1 MSEDAPRAAGAPAPA
16 DGPSAATAAS
26 AARLRDLERR
36 AFARPSSRAEAAE
49 AAAAAAELARLRP
62 TVAAPAARR
71 TSGTPAPVVRSG
83 VDSAL
88 GARTGT
94 SAPPTDRRSIASRPA
109 PAVDPHE
116 SSLDDDPGF
125 PPLGERLTVAAR
137 ALRRARALTRRDIR
151 RAGIAALALGVAAT
165 AAGVAHAALVAPP
178 PAYAVFDSG
187 EQAAEN
193 EGVPTGIIT
202 IDQTFRERGAL
213 ILSGPHVFGERDD
226 PVRLAVYREWVSD
239 SLTDVCAAVVVEN
252 AWPMHATCVSEQSF
266 RAEGVAGSFERDG
279 FRLDYAWSPD
289 GSHSLVDSTE
299 GAETVDEIRALGI
312 PALDALE
319 TVAEDVP
326 LSQSLFLDP
335 GGAIAGP
342 LLLGEVDGWIFA
354 GALVRGQDAL
364 WQPGDDRPQFCLL
377 AANGQGGTRHCAR
390 AELFLEDGLELQVSD
405 GIVASW
411 DASGAF
417 DAGLP

>member
-1 MSEDAPRAAGAPAPA
+1 MSEDAPRAAN
-16 DGPSAATAAS
+16 
-26 AARLRDLERR
+26 AARVRDLERR
-36 AFARPSSRAEAAE
+36 AFARPSSRAAAAD

-62 TVAAPAARR
+62 AAPAVER
-71 TSGTPAPVVRSG
+71 TSASFSPV
-83 VDSAL
+83 
-88 GARTGT
+88 ARTDT
-94 SAPPTDRRSIASRPA
+94 SAPLADRRRTGSGLA
-109 PAVDPHE
+109 PAIDRHE
-116 SSLDDDPGF
+116 SSPDDDPDF
-125 PPLGERLTVAAR
+125 PPTLGERLTAAATAFAVR

-151 RAGIAALALGVAAT
+151 RAGVTALALGLAAT
-165 AAGVAHAALVAPP
+165 VAGVVHAALVAPP
-178 PAYAVFDSG
+178 PAYAIFDSD

-202 IDQTFRERGAL
+202 IDQSFRERGTL
-213 ILSGPHVFGERDD
+213 LLSRPHVFGERDD
-226 PVRLAVYREWVSD
+226 PLRLAVYREWVSD
-239 SLTDVCAAVVVEN
+239 SLTDVCAAIVVEN
-252 AWPMHATCVSEQSF
+252 AWPMHATCVSEQTF

-299 GAETVDEIRALGI
+299 GAETLDEIRALGI

-377 AANGQGGTRHCAR
+377 AANGQGATRNCAR
-390 AELFLEDGLELQVSD
+390 AELFLEDGIELQVSD
-405 GIVASW
+405 GLAASW

>member
-1 MSEDAPRAAGAPAPA
+1 MSEDAPRAAN
-16 DGPSAATAAS
+16 
-26 AARLRDLERR
+26 AARVRDLERR
-36 AFARPSSRAEAAE
+36 AFARPTSRAAAAD

-62 TVAAPAARR
+62 AAPAVER
-71 TSGTPAPVVRSG
+71 TSASFSPV
-83 VDSAL
+83 
-88 GARTGT
+88 ARTDT
-94 SAPPTDRRSIASRPA
+94 SAPLADRRRTGSGLA
-109 PAVDPHE
+109 PAIDRHE
-116 SSLDDDPGF
+116 SCPDDDPDL
-125 PPLGERLTVAAR
+125 PPALGERLTAAATALATR

-151 RAGIAALALGVAAT
+151 RAGVTALASGVAAT
-165 AAGVAHAALVAPP
+165 IAGVVHAAVVAPP
-178 PAYAVFDSG
+178 PAYAIFDSG

-202 IDQTFRERGAL
+202 IDQSFRERGTL
-213 ILSGPHVFGERDD
+213 LLSGPHVFGERDD
-226 PVRLAVYREWVSD
+226 PLRLAVYREWVSD
-239 SLTDVCAAVVVEN
+239 SLTDVCAAIVVEN
-252 AWPMHATCVSEQSF
+252 AWPMHATCVSEQTF

-299 GAETVDEIRALGI
+299 GAETLDEIRALGI

-364 WQPGDDRPQFCLL
+364 WQPGDDRPQFCLV
-377 AANGQGGTRHCAR
+377 AANGQGATRNCAR
-390 AELFLEDGLELQVSD
+390 AELFLEDGIELQVSD
-405 GIVASW
+405 GLAASW